1 MRLASGLSPGFPL
14 ALSLPP
20 FSLFRAAII
29 FSPLWC
35 YPSPCLPA
43 ARGTG
48 REYRFARLIDSGCN
62 CSTNERPLIII
73 RFRNLRARG
82 RGEMRFGWSSIV
94 DPGRSTW
101 SFQREGSWALEIGLK
116 LKLKF
121 FRFSR
126 DLFVLI
132 RGGRHSI
139 FRRTRGMEIPP
150 LDRWRFTRMFRE
162 RRKFGIGRRE

>member
-1 MRLASGLSPGFPL
+1 MPMRLASGLSPGFPL

-29 FSPLWC
+29 FSPLRC

-73 RFRNLRARG
+73 RFRVICGWGETRG
-82 RGEMRFGWSSIV
+82 RVSVDRRSSIPAARLDLSRGILGLGDRLKV
-94 DPGRSTW
+94 KVFSIFERS
-101 SFQREGSWALEIGLK
+101 
-116 LKLKF
+116 
-121 FRFSR
+121 FRFDS
-126 DLFVLI
+126 
-132 RGGRHSI
+132 
-139 FRRTRGMEIPP
+139 
-150 LDRWRFTRMFRE
+150 
-162 RRKFGIGRRE
+162 RRETLDIPWNGGYGNSSAW

>member
-1 MRLASGLSPGFPL
+1 MPMRLASGLSPGFPL

-73 RFRNLRARG
+73 RFRVICG
-82 RGEMRFGWSSIV
+82 RGETRGRVSV
-94 DPGRSTW
+94 DRRSRPLDLI
-101 SFQREGSWALEIGLK
+101 FPEGSWGLEIG

-132 RGGRHSI
+132 RGGRLD
-139 FRRTRGMEIPP
+139 IPSN
-150 LDRWRFTRMFRE
+150 
-162 RRKFGIGRRE
+162 GGYGNSSA

>member
-73 RFRNLRARG
+73 RFRVICGWGGEG
-82 RGEMRFGWSSIV
+82 RRVSI
-94 DPGRSTW
+94 DRRSRPLDLI
-101 SFQREGSWALEIGLK
+101 FPEGSWALEIGLK

-139 FRRTRGMEIPP
+139 FRRTGGMEIPP

>member
-1 MRLASGLSPGFPL
+1 MNLPAMPMRLASGLSPGFPL

-73 RFRNLRARG
+73 RFRVICG
-82 RGEMRFGWSSIV
+82 RGGEGRCVSVDRRSRPLDLIFPEGGILGLGDRLKVKVKVFSIFE
-94 DPGRSTW
+94 RS
-101 SFQREGSWALEIGLK
+101 
-116 LKLKF
+116 
-121 FRFSR
+121 FRFDS
-126 DLFVLI
+126 
-132 RGGRHSI
+132 
-139 FRRTRGMEIPP
+139 
-150 LDRWRFTRMFRE
+150 
-162 RRKFGIGRRE
+162 RRETLDIPSNGGYGNSSA

>member
-1 MRLASGLSPGFPL
+1 MPMRLASGLSSGFPL

-73 RFRNLRARG
+73 RFRVFCG
-82 RGEMRFGWSSIV
+82 RGGEGRRVSI
-94 DPGRSTW
+94 DRRSRPLDLI
-101 SFQREGSWALEIGLK
+101 FPEGGILGLGDR
-116 LKLKF
+116 LKVKVKVF
-121 FRFSR
+121 
-126 DLFVLI
+126 
-132 RGGRHSI
+132 SI
-139 FRRTRGMEIPP
+139 F
-150 LDRWRFTRMFRE
+150 E
-162 RRKFGIGRRE
+162 RSFCFNSRRETFDIPSNGGYGNSSA

>member
-1 MRLASGLSPGFPL
+1 MNLPAMPMRLASGLSPGFPL

-73 RFRNLRARG
+73 RFRVICGRGKTRG
-82 RGEMRFGWSSIV
+82 RVSVDRRSSIPAARL
-94 DPGRSTW
+94 DLSRGI
-101 SFQREGSWALEIGLK
+101 LGLRDR
-116 LKLKF
+116 LKVKVF
-121 FRFSR
+121 
-126 DLFVLI
+126 
-132 RGGRHSI
+132 SI
-139 FRRTRGMEIPP
+139 F
-150 LDRWRFTRMFRE
+150 E
-162 RRKFGIGRRE
+162 RSFGFDSRRETLDIPSNGGYGNSSA

>member
-1 MRLASGLSPGFPL
+1 MNLPAMPMRLASGLSPGFPL

-73 RFRNLRARG
+73 RFRVICG
-82 RGEMRFGWSSIV
+82 RGGEGRRVSVDRRSSMPAARLDLSRGILGLGDRLKV
-94 DPGRSTW
+94 KVFSIFERS
-101 SFQREGSWALEIGLK
+101 
-116 LKLKF
+116 
-121 FRFSR
+121 FRFNS
-126 DLFVLI
+126 
-132 RGGRHSI
+132 
-139 FRRTRGMEIPP
+139 
-150 LDRWRFTRMFRE
+150 
-162 RRKFGIGRRE
+162 RRETLDIPSNGGYGNSSA

>member
-73 RFRNLRARG
+73 RFRVICG
-82 RGEMRFGWSSIV
+82 RGGEGRCVSV
-94 DPGRSTW
+94 DRRSRPLDLI
-101 SFQREGSWALEIGLK
+101 FPEGGILGLGDR
-116 LKLKF
+116 LKVKVKVF
-121 FRFSR
+121 
-126 DLFVLI
+126 
-132 RGGRHSI
+132 SI
-139 FRRTRGMEIPP
+139 F
-150 LDRWRFTRMFRE
+150 E
-162 RRKFGIGRRE
+162 RSFCFDSRRETLDIPWNGGYGNSSA